1 MFLSIHPTNL
11 NRILSL
17 LTGLLLVCV
26 LGVAIPN
33 KSFACHK
40 LDGDGEPIP
49 HGRNGSCDGGGNG
62 GGKPEPLSVAVI
74 EHDDGSSRNSTLY
87 HPGDDNP
94 VCLAVAQSLN
104 AVFPR
109 HDLCATLT
117 TTSGHTIA
125 DDIKILV
132 TRDKKSGQVVSA
144 QVKGQPEIGLESLM
158 HISNEMVTAPIDV
171 NAEADGSFT
180 VHLHADDVILW
191 ECDTHL
197 LKHKSVCD
205 RYRGTFAIDDLFY
218 FPDP

>member
-40 LDGDGEPIP
+40 LDEGGEPIP
-49 HGRNGSCDGGGNG
+49 HGPNGSCDGGGNG
-62 GGKPEPLSVAVI
+62 GGNPEPLSVAVI
-74 EHDDGSSRNSTLY
+74 EHDSFSPTSTLY
-87 HPGDDNP
+87 HPGDNDP
-94 VCLAVAQSLN
+94 ACLAEAQSLN
-104 AVFPR
+104 VVFPR
-109 HDLCATLT
+109 HDTCATLT
-117 TTSGHTIA
+117 TTFEHTIA

-144 QVKGQPEIGLESLM
+144 QVKGQPVIGLESLM
-158 HISNEMVTAPIDV
+158 HISDEMVTLPIDV
-171 NAEADGSFT
+171 NTEVDGSFI
-180 VHLHADDVILW
+180 VHLHADAVNLW

-197 LKHKSVCD
+197 LKHKSVCVID
-205 RYRGTFAIDDLFY
+205 KGMFAITDLYY